1 MQQTFAGQGRTGSRG
16 NQNCRDLNQD
26 LEIPSAG
33 VFFQPKQLFVLPRCG
48 HCPWH
53 GGTGQQDGH
62 GGDISMPGG
71 TAVLWLRAPG
81 DCSQRHKQ
89 SGRLVLGRLDRL
101 GTCRFQGGAVLGGC
115 WGTGLPSKYWE
126 PAWVHEKRGSG
137 GSTSWSL
144 QPKGCQGSQMGPADN
159 VARLPLAS
167 PQLQGRGCS
176 VTIWPCRVPCIPS
189 PSALLLLAGRKQLT
203 RSHLELLTHCCL
215 ACCSLVPS
223 ARAGKAPWLPLGRW
237 FGTRSLL
244 QASPPWG
251 PGAPP
256 GTSHPSHVI
265 SHSHSCKGWMLALS
279 SLSVERRS

>member
-1 MQQTFAGQGRTGSRG
+1 
-16 NQNCRDLNQD
+16 
-26 LEIPSAG
+26 
-33 VFFQPKQLFVLPRCG
+33 
-48 HCPWH
+48 
-53 GGTGQQDGH
+53 
-62 GGDISMPGG
+62 MPGG

-144 QPKGCQGSQMGPADN
+144 QPKGCQGSQVGPADN